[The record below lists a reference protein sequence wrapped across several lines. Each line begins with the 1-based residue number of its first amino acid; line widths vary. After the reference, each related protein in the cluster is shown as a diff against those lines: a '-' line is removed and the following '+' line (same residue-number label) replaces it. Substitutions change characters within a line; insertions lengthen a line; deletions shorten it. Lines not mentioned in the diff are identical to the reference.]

1 MVTPSLV
8 SVYSVRMSLG
18 VHGAGVGP
26 GRRADSYSFFHSICI
41 FIFVLGKLELG
52 LSLFYDWR
60 IKRVFSFFS
69 LLLIKNE
76 IES

>member
-26 GRRADSYSFFHSICI
+26 GRRADSCILFFTL
-41 FIFVLGKLELG
+41 FV
-52 LSLFYDWR
+52 SLYLYWG
-60 IKRVFSFFS
+60 S
-69 LLLIKNE
+69 
-76 IES
+76 

>member
-1 MVTPSLV
+1 M
-8 SVYSVRMSLG
+8 
-18 VHGAGVGP
+18 
-26 GRRADSYSFFHSICI
+26 YSFFHSICI